1 MIPLLIA
8 GAAAAASTLA
18 GFHAYL
24 PKSQLYGATFFGTPG
39 RGKKIALTF
48 DDGPNPACTP
58 GLLEVLAQHN
68 VRATFFMIGQ
78 FVRQQP
84 ELARRVLAAGHEV
97 GNHTFSHPNLSLASA
112 QRTRQELA
120 DCESALKDAGVGN
133 QHGLFRPPFG
143 ARRPVT
149 FRIARELGLTPI
161 QWSVTAFDWNAPSAE
176 RIEQNVEKRLRGG
189 DVFLFHDGGHRG
201 LNADRM
207 HTVNAVA
214 SLVPKL
220 IARGYEFVTIGDWP
234 QGPIRSSDA
243 SDGSPSRPD
252 KP

>member
-8 GAAAAASTLA
+8 GTAVAASTFA

-24 PKSQLYGATFFGTPG
+24 PMSQLYGRTFFGTPG

-48 DDGPNPACTP
+48 DDGPNPACTSA
-58 GLLEVLAQHN
+58 LLDVLAKHN

-84 ELARRVLAAGHEV
+84 ELTRRVLAAGHEV
-97 GNHTFSHPNLSLASA
+97 GNHTFSHPNLSLASE
-112 QRTRQELA
+112 RKTRQELA

-133 QHGLFRPPFG
+133 QSGLFRPPFG

-189 DVFLFHDGGHRG
+189 DVLLFHDGGHRAV
-201 LNADRM
+201 NTDRM

-220 IARGYEFVTIGDWP
+220 VDRGYEFVTIGDW
-234 QGPIRSSDA
+234 IKASDA
-243 SDGSPSRPD
+243 SDGSPSRPGT
-252 KP
+252 P

>member
-8 GAAAAASTLA
+8 GAAAAASTFA

-24 PKSQLYGATFFGTPG
+24 PQSQLYGTTFFGTPG
-39 RGKKIALTF
+39 RGNRIALTF

-58 GLLEVLAQHN
+58 ALLDVLAQHN

-84 ELARRVLAAGHEV
+84 ELARRVVAAGHDV
-97 GNHTFSHPNLSLASA
+97 GNHTYSHPNLSLSSA
-112 QRTRQELA
+112 QKTRQELA
-120 DCESALKDAGVGN
+120 DCEVALKDAGVGN

-176 RIEQNVEKRLRGG
+176 RIEHNVEKRLRGG
-189 DVFLFHDGGHRG
+189 DVILLHDGGHLA
-201 LNADRM
+201 LNADRT
-207 HTVNAVA
+207 HTVKAVA
-214 SLVPKL
+214 SMLPKL
-220 IARGYEFVTIGDWP
+220 TDQGYEFVTIGDWLKD
-234 QGPIRSSDA
+234 QIKASDA